1 MGRTRSNYHHGE
13 GRYHIAISQ
22 IQALSGAVFG
32 SLLLGT
38 MAFGHYFFSDSFGY
52 RTIFDERAF
61 SNYFQCRDSHVVTW
75 MHMTSRLNTTR
86 GSQWWQNNGV
96 GVRLVTGAR
105 RPFKSKG
112 QGAFQYSS
120 LRFEVNYPSFWCCL
134 RFLWACYQFHTGSG
148 AIVLTATGIQHC
160 GLAKVRGSRS
170 YVWSRWDVRDNVR
183 WKVPWVQLISTMA
196 FDSHFQTR

>member
-1 MGRTRSNYHHGE
+1 
-13 GRYHIAISQ
+13 
-22 IQALSGAVFG
+22 
-32 SLLLGT
+32 
-38 MAFGHYFFSDSFGY
+38 MASVC
-52 RTIFDERAF
+52 A
-61 SNYFQCRDSHVVTW
+61 
-75 MHMTSRLNTTR
+75 
-86 GSQWWQNNGV
+86 WWQ
-96 GVRLVTGAR
+96 GAR

-170 YVWSRWDVRDNVR
+170 YVWSRWDFRDNVR
-183 WKVPWVQLISTMA
+183 WKFRWVQLISTMA
-196 FDSHFQTR
+196 LDSPFQTRWDRGEWIHKTSWVFGEYLAERTLAALSTESLHVVRRVCICQSSPTRSWEAACVLHRRSEIGGFHPRRGLGAV

>member
-1 MGRTRSNYHHGE
+1 MCIYV
-13 GRYHIAISQ
+13 YICVYMCIY
-22 IQALSGAVFG
+22 V
-32 SLLLGT
+32 
-38 MAFGHYFFSDSFGY
+38 YVCVY
-52 RTIFDERAF
+52 CAF

-120 LRFEVNYPSFWCCL
+120 LRFEVYYPSFWCCL
-134 RFLWACYQFHTGSG
+134 RFLWACYQFHN
-148 AIVLTATGIQHC
+148 IYILDFILYIIYIHIY
-160 GLAKVRGSRS
+160 LYIMLEIAKQ
-170 YVWSRWDVRDNVR
+170 NT
-183 WKVPWVQLISTMA
+183 I
-196 FDSHFQTR
+196 DSM

>member
-1 MGRTRSNYHHGE
+1 MCIYV
-13 GRYHIAISQ
+13 Y
-22 IQALSGAVFG
+22 VCV
-32 SLLLGT
+32 
-38 MAFGHYFFSDSFGY
+38 YC
-52 RTIFDERAF
+52 AF

-183 WKVPWVQLISTMA
+183 WKFRWVQLISTMA
-196 FDSHFQTR
+196 FDSQFQTR